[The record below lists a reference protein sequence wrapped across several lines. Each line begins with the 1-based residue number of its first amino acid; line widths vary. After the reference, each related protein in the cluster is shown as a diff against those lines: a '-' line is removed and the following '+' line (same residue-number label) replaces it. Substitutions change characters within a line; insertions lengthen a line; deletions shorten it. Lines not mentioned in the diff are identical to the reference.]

1 MDYFDEAIKETN
13 DVKKFIAASDSR
25 VTECPAHLMAVMSDI
40 VKAAVTK
47 HSIRATSEQV
57 GSCAYYI
64 IIVA

>member
-1 MDYFDEAIKETN
+1 MDLFDEAIMETN
-13 DVKKFIAASDSR
+13 DVKKFIAAGDSR

-57 GSCAYYI
+57 GVSNNI
-64 IIVA
+64 NV